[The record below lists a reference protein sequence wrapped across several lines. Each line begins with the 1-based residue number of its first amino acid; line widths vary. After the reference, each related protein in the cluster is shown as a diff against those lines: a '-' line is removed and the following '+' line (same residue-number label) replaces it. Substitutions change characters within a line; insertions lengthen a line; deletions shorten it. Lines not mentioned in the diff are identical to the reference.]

1 MGVASIPGTEPPAD
15 RGTVLAGRICGP
27 TFEPASA
34 ESPEERSP

>member
-27 TFEPASA
+27 TKIRTRVRRVP
-34 ESPEERSP
+34 